1 MANYRYCRPLSAS
14 SCEKAIAEAGG
25 VVLSALSKA
34 VALEE
39 ALMLECL
46 DFIDTYL
53 SYVFAD
59 NTFLLSQKS
68 VIFWGS

>member
-39 ALMLECL
+39 ALTLECL

-59 NTFLLSQKS
+59 NTLLSQKS
-68 VIFWGS
+68 VIFRGS